1 MNQYIWNL
9 RLPLLRFTR
18 LIAMTA
24 VIISMMSSCSQFKAA
39 RTSTG
44 NNIPGRVCA
53 VDTHAKAE
61 KPLAAGEHTVKLN
74 NIKLWYKVSGTGPV
88 CLMPSP
94 AWGPGS
100 DLYYRTLQ
108 SMEKYFTVVYI
119 DSRGTG
125 RSGRAKTTKEYT
137 WDHLVGDLEAL
148 RTLFRR
154 DSIWLMG
161 HSAGGTQILHY
172 ASNYPGRVSGLIL
185 LSTGVLWDE
194 KHVDDF
200 NRRMTWRKEE
210 PWYDEAFKAWHS
222 SPKNDEEMK
231 EWIKM
236 TDPFYWSNPTKS
248 EQFGDDLSAE
258 TFSSVALKGEKES
271 NRLPY
276 DLRVSLK
283 RVTAPALI
291 VVGDD
296 DFISSPQSAMTM
308 HLALQNS
315 KLLLIEE
322 CGHFPW
328 LEQKDVFE
336 ERVPQFLQALGA
348 GRE

>member
-1 MNQYIWNL
+1 
-9 RLPLLRFTR
+9 
-18 LIAMTA
+18 MTA
-24 VIISMMSSCSQFKAA
+24 VTILMLSSCSQFKAA
-39 RTSTG
+39 RKSKG
-44 NNIPGRVCA
+44 IENPGSIYA
-53 VDTHAKAE
+53 VDTQAKAE
-61 KPLAAGEHTVKLN
+61 NSLDAGEHTVKLN
-74 NIKLWYKVSGTGPV
+74 NMKLWYKVSGTGPV

-148 RTLFRR
+148 RTHFRR

-161 HSAGGTQILHY
+161 HSAGGAQILHY
-172 ASNYPGRVSGLIL
+172 ASKYPKRVSGLIL
-185 LSTGVLWDE
+185 ISTGAVNDD
-194 KHVDDF
+194 KHVADF
-200 NRRMTWRKEE
+200 NNRMTWRKGE

-222 SPKNDEEMK
+222 NPKNDEEMK

-236 TDPFYWSNPTKS
+236 TDPFYWSNPMKS
-248 EQFGDDLSAE
+248 EQFQDDLSTE

-271 NRLPY
+271 NRFPY
-276 DLRVSLK
+276 DLRASLK
-283 RVTAPALI
+283 KVTAPALI
-291 VVGDD
+291 IVGDD
-296 DFISSPQSAMTM
+296 DFISSPESATIM
-308 HLALQNS
+308 HLALPNS

-336 ERVPQFLQALGA
+336 ERVPQFLQALRSD
-348 GRE
+348 RE